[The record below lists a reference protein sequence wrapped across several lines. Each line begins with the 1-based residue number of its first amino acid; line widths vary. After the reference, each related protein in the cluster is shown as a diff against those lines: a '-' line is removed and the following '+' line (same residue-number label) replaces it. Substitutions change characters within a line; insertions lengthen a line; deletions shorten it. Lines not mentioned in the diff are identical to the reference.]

1 MNSLLGRHPLTPYT
15 LLTVPHS
22 NGIRFSITDL
32 SPSTARYL
40 PTIYTDREGIS
51 LYDAQYST
59 GVKGPIPQEVI
70 EDVIRSLLKF
80 KTVCADFGVPETNIR
95 ILATE
100 ATRSAVNSE
109 GFRRQIKDATSW
121 EVDMLPKEAEGRVG
135 AMGVASSFREV
146 EGLVMDLGG
155 TSAIFRC
162 YLSSSLVLD
171 PSLLLLQCL
180 SGHAIALPVLSR
192 QIGPTT

>member
-1 MNSLLGRHPLTPYT
+1 M
-15 LLTVPHS
+15 
-22 NGIRFSITDL
+22 TDL
-32 SPSTARYL
+32 SPSTARCL

-51 LYDAQYST
+51 LYDAQYSAS
-59 GVKGPIPQEVI
+59 VKGPIPQEVI
-70 EDVIRSLLKF
+70 DDVIRSLLKF

-109 GFRRQIKDATSW
+109 DFRRQIKDATSW
-121 EVDMLPKEAEGRVG
+121 EVDMLPKEAEGRIG

-155 TSAIFRC
+155 TSAFFRFFRFC
-162 YLSSSLVLD
+162 LSSSLVLD
-171 PSLLLLQCL
+171 PSLLLWQYL
-180 SGHAIALPVLSR
+180 SGHALFFVVASAVKLDQLRDFCNSPALLSH
-192 QIGPTT
+192 